1 MCYKNSVFAVRS
13 KLLLSKGA
21 FLIVILSVAKD
32 LIQNVFTVIR
42 SPVILSEAKNLLRR
56 TGWGSRSFA
65 AFRMT
70 IRSLRMTNV
79 QDDNQVAQDDRK
91 GSADGDGYPGVGAT
105 IIEEPLPFIVDKAF
119 DKDCPCRILS
129 AFLE

>member
-42 SPVILSEAKNLLRR
+42 SPVILSEAKNL
-56 TGWGSRSFA
+56 
-65 AFRMT
+65 
-70 IRSLRMTNV
+70 
-79 QDDNQVAQDDRK
+79 
-91 GSADGDGYPGVGAT
+91 
-105 IIEEPLPFIVDKAF
+105 
-119 DKDCPCRILS
+119 
-129 AFLE
+129 

>member
-1 MCYKNSVFAVRS
+1 MCYKNSEFAVRS
-13 KLLLSKGA
+13 KLLLSKGV

-65 AFRMT
+65 TLRMT
-70 IRSLRMTNV
+70 IRSLRMT
-79 QDDNQVAQDDRK
+79 
-91 GSADGDGYPGVGAT
+91 
-105 IIEEPLPFIVDKAF
+105 
-119 DKDCPCRILS
+119 
-129 AFLE
+129 